1 MEDKCNDYIDLDDAV
16 SEKQVKKQ
24 ELNLD
29 S

>member
-1 MEDKCNDYIDLDDAV
+1 MEDKSNDYIDLDDAV
-16 SEKQVKKQ
+16 REKQVKKQ